1 MCQSVL
7 GFMFKHRQIERERER
22 ERERVG
28 SIIGRLR
35 ERTACQSVFSVN
47 G

>member
-22 ERERVG
+22 EKVG
-28 SIIGRLR
+28 NRIGRLR
-35 ERTACQSVFSVN
+35 ERRACQSVFSVN
-47 G
+47 GYR